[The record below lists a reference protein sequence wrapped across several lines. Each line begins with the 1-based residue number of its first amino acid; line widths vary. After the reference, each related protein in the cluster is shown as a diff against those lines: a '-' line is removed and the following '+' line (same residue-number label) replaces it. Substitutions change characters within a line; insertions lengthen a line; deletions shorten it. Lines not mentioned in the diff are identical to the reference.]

1 MNTLK
6 NKAENIYLKELK
18 IIEKLKIPGT
28 TKILGS
34 GLTYGGEL
42 AKLGKKLFGNKFKG
56 VYASNEVKDLKETDK
71 GYFIFNL
78 DKRDEPGSHWL
89 GIVKTPK
96 GIMIYDSFGRP
107 SKQIIPSVFTLGHSI
122 SGKPKLRITDTE
134 DDAEQLITEE
144 NCGSRA
150 MSFLKVYDDYG
161 PEIASLI

>member
-1 MNTLK
+1 MNTFK

-18 IIEKLKIPGT
+18 IIEKQI
-28 TKILGS
+28 GS

-56 VYASNEVKDLKETDK
+56 VYASNEVKDLKKTNR
-71 GYFIFNL
+71 GYFIYNL

-107 SKQIIPSVFTLGHSI
+107 SEQIIPSVFTLGH
-122 SGKPKLRITDTE
+122 KITDTQ